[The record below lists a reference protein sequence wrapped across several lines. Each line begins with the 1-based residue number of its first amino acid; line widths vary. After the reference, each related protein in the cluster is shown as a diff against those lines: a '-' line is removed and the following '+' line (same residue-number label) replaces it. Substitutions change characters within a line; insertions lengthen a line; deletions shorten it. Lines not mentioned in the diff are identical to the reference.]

1 METVNSEFLGYS
13 MYNGKLM
20 DILLKGKTIVNTLN
34 QYSFCLAEEDKNF
47 KNALLQSDVLLPDG
61 ISIVLSAKFLSGSEI
76 HKIAGADLHEFI
88 LKYLN
93 SVYGSCFYLGS
104 KNETLE
110 VIKSK
115 IVEKFPNVNCG
126 SYSPPFKDSFTEE
139 DNDLMVQKINEFN
152 PDVLFVGMTAPKQ
165 EKWVHQNKDRIQA
178 TYICSIGAV
187 FDYFSGTIE
196 RPNDVWVKYGL
207 EWLGRFM
214 KEPKRLWK
222 RYFLY
227 GLIYVKYI
235 SLNKFVR
242 SFKLF
247 KPDTHVANT

>member
-1 METVNSEFLGYS
+1 METINSEFLGYS
-13 MYNGKLM
+13 VYNGQLM
-20 DILLKGKTIVNTLN
+20 DVLSKGKTIVNTLN

-47 KNALLQSDVLLPDG
+47 KSALQNSDVLLPDG
-61 ISIVLSAKFLSGSEI
+61 ISIVLSAKLLSGSKI
-76 HKIAGADLHEFI
+76 HKIAGADLHAFI

-110 VIKSK
+110 VIKGK
-115 IVEKFPNVNCG
+115 IGEKFPNVTCG
-126 SYSPPFKDSFTEE
+126 SFSPPFKDSFTEE
-139 DNDLMVQKINEFN
+139 DNDLMIQKINEFS

-165 EKWVHQNKDRIQA
+165 EKWVHENKHKIQA

-196 RPNDVWVKYGL
+196 RPNDIWVKYGF
-207 EWLGRFM
+207 EWLGRFI

-227 GLIYVKYI
+227 GVIYVKYI
-235 SLNKFVR
+235 FMGKIFRTL
-242 SFKLF
+242 KL
-247 KPDTHVANT
+247 TN